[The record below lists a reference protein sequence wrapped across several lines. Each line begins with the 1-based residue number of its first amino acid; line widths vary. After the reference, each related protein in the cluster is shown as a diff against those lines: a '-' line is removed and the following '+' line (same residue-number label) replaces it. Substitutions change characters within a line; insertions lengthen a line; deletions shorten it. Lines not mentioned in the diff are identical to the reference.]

1 MGEVGTLVGK
11 FALYEASYGE
21 AFPQDGTHHRR
32 KLITSV
38 RDRGSFV
45 VMRDEATDRYPR
57 EVVQQWK
64 HRAPDVATNIL
75 EIDID
80 SVRTGGC
87 ELCRKIARMMVYR
100 DIEAELLA

>member
-1 MGEVGTLVGK
+1 
-11 FALYEASYGE
+11 
-21 AFPQDGTHHRR
+21 
-32 KLITSV
+32 
-38 RDRGSFV
+38 
-45 VMRDEATDRYPR
+45 MRDEPADRYPR

-80 SVRTGGC
+80 SVWTSGC